1 MEDAPRPSVVDR
13 RGQVATVLQSLAIP
27 VLAFLV
33 GQALVLGAAL
43 ALGALGL
50 LDGVTNT
57 SQLPLWVN
65 VLLTCLNFVGF
76 GVGAGLFLSHYDL
89 WGMVTARLPNLGDVG
104 WAVGGLVALLAA
116 QVAIGVVMQTLG
128 VESAQNQVIVQG
140 RENPTYFLYMIP
152 VTLLFVGPFEELVFR
167 GGVQGL
173 LRRAFSAP
181 VAVAAASAIF
191 GVGHWFA
198 LTGGGSRVAY
208 IAVAAALGVVLG
220 ALYERTDNLVVPAVT
235 HGLFNTVVF
244 LIQYGVAVGAV
255 PSG

>member
-1 MEDAPRPSVVDR
+1 MERSRSSVADR
-13 RGQVATVLQSLAIP
+13 RGQAATLLQSLAIP
-27 VLAFLV
+27 VLAFAV
-33 GQALVLGAAL
+33 GQALVLAAAL
-43 ALGALGL
+43 VLGALGL
-50 LDGVTNT
+50 FEGVTAV
-57 SQLPLWVN
+57 SQLPMWAN

-76 GVGAGLFLSHYDL
+76 GIGAGVFLWYYDL
-89 WGMVTARLPNLGDVG
+89 WGMLRARLPTLGDAG
-104 WAVGGLVALLAA
+104 WTVAGLLALLAA
-116 QVAIGVVMQTLG
+116 QVVIGVAMQALG
-128 VESAQNQVIVQG
+128 VQSAQNQVIVQG
-140 RENPTYFLYMIP
+140 RENPVYFLYMVP

-181 VAVAAASAIF
+181 VAVGAASAIF

-198 LTGGGSRVAY
+198 LTGGGSRFAY